1 MLTMADGGRIRNY
14 SDFTGNVGGRNG
26 RGMCLNKKNTLKKIN
41 MKSNNDYFRS
51 TVSLLPTKAVK
62 DAIKTTKQN
71 LKTRKPEKFVVILTS
86 Q

>member
-1 MLTMADGGRIRNY
+1 
-14 SDFTGNVGGRNG
+14 
-26 RGMCLNKKNTLKKIN
+26 

-71 LKTRKPEKFVVILTS
+71 LKTPKSEKFIVILTS